1 MGGGKMLGGPFVWR
15 IEELLP
21 PLFFCNPRPPTKEK
35 IERSGGE
42 GRWDLE
48 VFGAEG
54 EEREEEVGWWRS
66 ELSSQ
71 SGRV

>member
-1 MGGGKMLGGPFVWR
+1 LSGELKNFCHLFFA
-15 IEELLP
+15 IQDLLP
-21 PLFFCNPRPPTKEK
+21 RKK

-42 GRWDLE
+42 GRWDREL
-48 VFGAEG
+48 FGAER

>member
-1 MGGGKMLGGPFVWR
+1 MRRINGKKR
-15 IEELLP
+15 KRKRLLAGIP
-21 PLFFCNPRPPTKEK
+21 FFCNPRPPTKEK

-48 VFGAEG
+48 LFGAER
-54 EEREEEVGWWRS
+54 EKREEEVGWWRS

>member
-1 MGGGKMLGGPFVWR
+1 MRRINGKEAQ
-15 IEELLP
+15 EEETSSRHT
-21 PLFFCNPRPPTKEK
+21 FFLQSKTSYQGKK

-54 EEREEEVGWWRS
+54 EEREEVGWWRS